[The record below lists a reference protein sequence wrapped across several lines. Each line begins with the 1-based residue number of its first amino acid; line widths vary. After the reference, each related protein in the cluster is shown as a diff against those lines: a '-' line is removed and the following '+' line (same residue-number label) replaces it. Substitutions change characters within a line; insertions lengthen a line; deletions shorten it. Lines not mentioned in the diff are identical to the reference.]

1 MLIYKV
7 KGNSYMEIIVCAF
20 AYTLMWD
27 DNNNVLS
34 NTGQELNIHPYNN
47 VMTYCTI
54 GYVDNGAYQHVYS
67 L

>member
-1 MLIYKV
+1 M
-7 KGNSYMEIIVCAF
+7 IITMCF
-20 AYTLMWD
+20 
-27 DNNNVLS
+27 N

-47 VMTYCTI
+47 VMKYCTI